1 MSNNFIGEIQLYS
14 FNYAPRGWAFCAGQL
29 LPIQQNQALFSLL
42 GTTFGGN
49 GTTNF
54 ALPDLRSRVPVHSGN
69 GPGLPSV
76 VLGERAGAESVTLTQ
91 NEMPAHT
98 HLPLA
103 SNVAPTVPDL
113 NGKAWATGGTA
124 AYANPPNAP
133 MAPTALA
140 NAGGSQ
146 PHPNVQPSLVLN
158 FCIALQGIFPS
169 RN

>member
-14 FNYAPRGWAFCAGQL
+14 FGYAPRGWAFCAGQL

-54 ALPDLRSRVPVHSGN
+54 ALPDLRSRVPLHWGN

-76 VLGERAGAESVTLTQ
+76 ALGERAGVESVTLAQ
-91 NEMPAHT
+91 SEMPAHIHT
-98 HLPLA
+98 PVA
-103 SNVAPTVPDL
+103 SSATPTVGDL
-113 NGKAWATGGTA
+113 NGKAWATGGITA
-124 AYANPPNAP
+124 YGNPPNSP

-146 PHPNVQPSLVLN
+146 PHPNIQPSLALN